1 MTLKSFRED
10 PRRARFEAA
19 VAVKPVAPVA
29 KPVAKPIEEPKI
41 VKPVVKKVEKF
52 DAI

>member
-1 MTLKSFRED
+1 MALKSFRED

-19 VAVKPVAPVA
+19 VTPKSVAPVA
-29 KPVAKPIEEPKI
+29 KPAAKPVEQAKE

>member
-1 MTLKSFRED
+1 MALKSFTED

-19 VAVKPVAPVA
+19 VAPKPLAQVA
-29 KPVAKPIEEPKI
+29 KPVVKAVEEPKF

>member
-1 MTLKSFRED
+1 MALKSFKED

-29 KPVAKPIEEPKI
+29 KPVVKTVEEPKF
-41 VKPVVKKVEKF
+41 VKPVIKKAEKF

>member
-1 MTLKSFRED
+1 MALKSFRED

-19 VAVKPVAPVA
+19 VAVKPIPSVA
-29 KPVAKPIEEPKI
+29 KPTVKPTEEPK
-41 VKPVVKKVEKF
+41 VLKPVVKKVEKF